1 MDPQDAQET
10 TEVPNAADLAEF
22 TAGYTAEPLTETP
35 EPAAEQPKDE
45 PQVAQAPEEPAPEYV
60 QLTRQQFDD
69 LQTRIAKFDELSVKQ
84 QQALDKAFG
93 KLGVVEQDLRTKVVA
108 PVGGEISDEDFAELK
123 ALDPDIARMVSEGL
137 KNASQKLR
145 LQVPEI
151 DPAPIE
157 ELIEKRVSERLQRHA
172 IDTGVKQLNRSHP
185 GWQDLVQDAEGK
197 VKPDFVAWLDKQD
210 EGFRADVLA
219 FDMSATADAI
229 TKFKE
234 HAAAQQAAAN
244 KAATRTNRL
253 DEAVNPRGT
262 GGPAKSGTSDTD
274 EFYAGYG
281 SR

>member
-1 MDPQDAQET
+1 MDPQDVAT
-10 TEVPNAADLAEF
+10 TEQPSAADMAEF
-22 TAGYTAEPLTETP
+22 TAGYTDEPLTETP
-35 EPAAEQPKDE
+35 EQDSGEPRDE
-45 PQVAQAPEEPAPEYV
+45 PQVEQQPAEPAPEYV
-60 QLTRQQFDD
+60 QLTRQQFDE
-69 LQTRIAKFDELSVKQ
+69 LQSRTAKFEELSVKQ

-93 KLGVVEQDLRTKVVA
+93 KLGVVEQDLRTRATA
-108 PVGGEISDEDFAELK
+108 PVTGEISDEDFAELK

-157 ELIEKRVSERLQRHA
+157 DLIEKRVSERLQKHA
-172 IDTGVKQLNRSHP
+172 IDTGVKQLNRMHP
-185 GWQDLVQDAEGK
+185 GWQDLVQDEQGV

-234 HAAAQQAAAN
+234 HAAAAQAAAN
-244 KAATRTNRL
+244 KSTTRTNRL

-281 SR
+281 TR